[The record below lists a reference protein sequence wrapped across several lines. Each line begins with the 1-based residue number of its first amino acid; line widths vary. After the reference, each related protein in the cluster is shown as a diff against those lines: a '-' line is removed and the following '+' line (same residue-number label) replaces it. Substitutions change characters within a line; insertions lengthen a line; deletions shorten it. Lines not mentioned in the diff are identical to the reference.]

1 MSGGDESAGPP
12 FGARPPRL
20 GFGPTLDGGDSHPV
34 CQGCRLRKTVSEFTR
49 VEAAR
54 PAFERRCEACV
65 GKSRHSLRAAAE
77 AEYAARLGAPAPGPA
92 SDDAAFL
99 AAMMGG
105 PQAAAVAA
113 AAPAPAPDADADAG
127 ASSPSSSPSSP
138 SSPPLLVLA
147 ITEGRFGRVLDLLA
161 PTVPEAVRRRA
172 CSLPDRATGRNP
184 LHAALLSPSL
194 SADVRFAVVCLLLES
209 GADPNAGTFLGKER
223 PLHLACRAAALSA
236 AAHPFASA
244 RPSAGAAAAGDET
257 RLLVALLAH
266 GADPNAINALGRTPL
281 FAARSAAA
289 ARLLVK
295 EGATLS
301 VRDRAGHTAR
311 EVLEAEAAEAA
322 AEADEEERAAAEA
335 AAVAE
340 AAGVDSGARVAEKA
354 ALVAAKVK
362 AAAEGKGGRGAAE
375 AAAAAAAS
383 ASTPTSA
390 SSVLAGGLGLR
401 PGEGLGAKQ
410 RAEADRA
417 QTAELEAREVA
428 REVARREA
436 EARKQMFLFWDK
448 FEQRKQRG
456 AAVKASR
463 SLEERAAKTQELIK
477 KREANIAAAARAKVD
492 AQIAAASAE
501 YAAWRGEMRLGGA
514 AGGAGGAGSRAATA
528 IVPLAA
534 SAGGTRAGTRASE
547 RRTPAEAALSFSRG
561 ASEGGR
567 R

>member
-1 MSGGDESAGPP
+1 
-12 FGARPPRL
+12 
-20 GFGPTLDGGDSHPV
+20 
-34 CQGCRLRKTVSEFTR
+34 
-49 VEAAR
+49 
-54 PAFERRCEACV
+54 
-65 GKSRHSLRAAAE
+65 
-77 AEYAARLGAPAPGPA
+77 
-92 SDDAAFL
+92 
-99 AAMMGG
+99 
-105 PQAAAVAA
+105 
-113 AAPAPAPDADADAG
+113 
-127 ASSPSSSPSSP
+127 
-138 SSPPLLVLA
+138 
-147 ITEGRFGRVLDLLA
+147 
-161 PTVPEAVRRRA
+161 
-172 CSLPDRATGRNP
+172 
-184 LHAALLSPSL
+184 
-194 SADVRFAVVCLLLES
+194 
-209 GADPNAGTFLGKER
+209 
-223 PLHLACRAAALSA
+223 
-236 AAHPFASA
+236 
-244 RPSAGAAAAGDET
+244 
-257 RLLVALLAH
+257 
-266 GADPNAINALGRTPL
+266 
-281 FAARSAAA
+281 
-289 ARLLVK
+289 VK
-295 EGATLS
+295 EGAALS

-335 AAVAE
+335 AAGAE

-375 AAAAAAAS
+375 AAAAAAAAA